1 MDDFLKRLHAD
12 YSARRDDRSRR
23 AVVWNELC
31 AHFPPS
37 IEACA
42 AGTPPST
49 LLARDAGDLG
59 IAILWIVQA
68 ALVRPIASE
77 IGAPG
82 TAFSSPASIGALAHS
97 EDPARPMRV
106 AMDRGGPALSGH
118 KKYIT
123 GGLDADWIII
133 TAMGGDETGPRAV
146 YVRTANLPAGAL
158 EEIELGML
166 GTTSHARLSLSGQS
180 PEGAVLLPADGRTVR
195 RAVKRWG
202 IVERALI
209 LEAYAGLCSHL
220 ARRTGLAEIQAR
232 LDELI
237 AARSLS
243 RRGQVEAAMAG
254 ARIEPGGADVAELT
268 GISASIAEAAAA
280 LAAEDSR
287 RLDDLK
293 LARIFSPGP
302 P

>member
-1 MDDFLKRLHAD
+1 MDDFLKRLDAD
-12 YSARRDDRSRR
+12 HSARRDDRSRR
-23 AVVWNELC
+23 AAVWSELC

-42 AGTPPST
+42 AVTPPST

-97 EDPARPMRV
+97 EDPARPMRI
-106 AMDRGGPALSGH
+106 AMNRERPVLSGH

-133 TAMGGDETGPRAV
+133 TAAGDDQTGPLAV
-146 YVRTANLPAGAL
+146 YAPAASLPAGAL

-166 GTTSHARLSLSGQS
+166 GTVSHARLSLSRQS

-195 RAVKRWG
+195 RAVTRWG

-209 LEAYAGLCSHL
+209 LEAYAGLCYHL
-220 ARRTGLAEIQAR
+220 ARHFGLTEIQAR

-237 AARSLS
+237 AAQSLS
-243 RRGQVEAAMAG
+243 RRGQVEAAMACARIKPQG
-254 ARIEPGGADVAELT
+254 VDMAELAAISARIEK
-268 GISASIAEAAAA
+268 AAAA
-280 LAAEDSR
+280 FPAEDPR
-287 RLDDLK
+287 RLNDLK
-293 LARIFSPGP
+293 LARLFSPETP
-302 P
+302 